1 MKKIALLLV
10 LFFSTTFFAQVTKL
24 SSLSSSKFLDSK
36 IIYEDNNEDIYG
48 YLLLFEKDK
57 VNKNETTFELVLL
70 DKNLNKVGTTS
81 FNQEVTSSWLIKLSS
96 AIYFAKKNKDNLF
109 VAIGQSN
116 SMIESF
122 IDKMIEDKGI
132 SGFRILNLKD
142 FTISEN
148 YLIKD
153 YKFQKQIGKLDMEH
167 PMKLMKEFK
176 DMKLAKLTLNNG
188 FLVSDLD
195 YMSSMNEAM
204 ASSYPNALKMKVN
217 RQKEFYFFDLN
228 FQQKWVYK
236 VNQDEKTK
244 SFAKYSY
251 FTSNGNDLVFT
262 KKNFKK
268 EKDTDFEQTFEFV
281 NATTGVKKFEINI
294 TNTENTLSFD
304 NLQFQDNKV
313 IVFASVYDFNEK
325 GEYKYD
331 KKRGYVKIVYDRE
344 SGKEISKDYFKWD
357 ALKSKLDIDENG
369 KVKDYGFIHFL
380 EFKLTADNKIIIIG
394 EGYKPEASSKILD
407 LFTFV
412 LDDKMKLLSFNKVD
426 KFKNKIDKL
435 DAYGSYLEAV
445 GAFDYMYSQKLPGG
459 GYVFY
464 YSDNEKLGSRAKKDP
479 KWVLGVITYVD
490 GVFDYQKVPLTTNNG
505 QIYPIKAKNGYVL
518 LREVSNDEK
527 QKDSEIRLEKINY

>member
-1 MKKIALLLV
+1 MKKISLLLV
-10 LFFSTTFFAQVTKL
+10 LFFSATLFSQVTKL
-24 SSLSSSKFLDSK
+24 TALSSSKFLDSK

-57 VNKNETTFELVLL
+57 VNANETAFELVLL

-81 FNQEVTSSWLIKLSS
+81 FDQEITNTWLIKLSS
-96 AIYFAKKNKDNLF
+96 SIYFAKKSKDNLF

-116 SMIESF
+116 SMVESLV
-122 IDKMIEDKGI
+122 DKMVEDKGI

-148 YLIKD
+148 YFIKD
-153 YKFQKQIGKLDMEH
+153 YKFQKQIGKLDMQH

-176 DMKLAKLTLNNG
+176 DMKLAKLTLNGG

-195 YMSSMNEAM
+195 YMSSMNETIA
-204 ASSYPNALKMKVN
+204 ASYPNAAKMKVN

-228 FQQKWVYK
+228 FQQKWIYK
-236 VNQDEKTK
+236 VNQDENSK

-251 FTSNGNDLVFT
+251 FTSNENDLVFK
-262 KKNFKK
+262 KKNYKK
-268 EKDTDFEQTFEFV
+268 EKDSNYEITYEFV
-281 NATTGVKKFEINI
+281 NADSGIKKFEINL

-304 NLQFQDNKV
+304 NLQFKDNKV

-325 GEYKYD
+325 GDFRYD
-331 KKRGYVKIVYDRE
+331 KKRGYVKISYDRQT
-344 SGKEISKDYFKWD
+344 GKELSKDYFNWN

-369 KVKDYGFIHFL
+369 KIKDYGFIHFL
-380 EFKLTADNKIIIIG
+380 EFKLTTDNKIIIIC
-394 EGYKPEASSKILD
+394 EGYKPEGNTKILD

-412 LDDKMKLLSFNKVD
+412 LDDKMNLLSFSKVD
-426 KFKNKIDKL
+426 KVKNMIDKVY
-435 DAYGSYLEAV
+435 AYGAELERI

-459 GYVFY
+459 GFVFY
-464 YSDNEKLGSRAKKDP
+464 YSDNEKSKRNP

-505 QIYPIKAKNGYVL
+505 QIYPVKAKNGYIL
-518 LREVSNDEK
+518 LREVSNDKK